1 MRAPPALFGRTAPP
15 ALVAPPTL
23 AGASRR
29 AVLPLFAA
37 LLAPIALPDLSAGRL
52 GMRPA
57 LAADLLAGSGSL
69 GGYSWRV
76 PTGWEAP
83 QTQSMPDGRRLVIA
97 ADPLDPDFNV
107 FFATTPIQADYSS
120 LGSFG
125 NLDYVGTTFLPQ
137 CPVGLCTLERDG
149 IAGQLLSQSSSG
161 GGYTYEYSIQQQ
173 GQPSRRLRTLML
185 IQTEEGRGKNI
196 VTLTAQCK
204 EARAADLAPTLKAV
218 VDSLVQPGK

>member
-1 MRAPPALFGRTAPP
+1 MRTAPP
-15 ALVAPPTL
+15 AL

-37 LLAPIALPDLSAGRL
+37 LLAPSAMPGLSAGRL
-52 GMRPA
+52 VPGVRPA
-57 LAADLLAGSGSL
+57 LAAEPLGASGSL
-69 GGYSWRV
+69 NGYSWKL
-76 PTGWEAP
+76 PAGWAAP
-83 QTQSMPDGRRLVIA
+83 QTQSMADGRQLVVA
-97 ADPLDPDFNV
+97 ADPSDPDFNV

-149 IAGQLLSQSSSG
+149 IAGQLLSQSAAG

-173 GQPSRRLRTLML
+173 GQPSRRLRTVML
-185 IQTEEGRGKNI
+185 VQTEEGRGKAI

-204 EARAADLAPTLKAV
+204 EKRAADLAPTLKAV
-218 VDSLVQPGK
+218 VDSLVQPRK